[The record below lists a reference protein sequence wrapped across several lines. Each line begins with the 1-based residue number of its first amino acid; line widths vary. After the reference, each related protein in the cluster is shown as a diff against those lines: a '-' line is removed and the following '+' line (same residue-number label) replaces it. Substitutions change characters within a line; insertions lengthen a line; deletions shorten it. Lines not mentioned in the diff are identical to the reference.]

1 MPIISVRDRDHDR
14 GNKMQTR
21 KQKKNNNAQNKDRK
35 EQVGAEALVKGWE
48 VNGFVLH

>member
-1 MPIISVRDRDHDR
+1 MTEIVNMIEETE
-14 GNKMQTR
+14 MQTR

>member
-1 MPIISVRDRDHDR
+1 MSEIVNMIEETE
-14 GNKMQTR
+14 MQTR
-21 KQKKNNNAQNKDRK
+21 KKKKNNNAQNKDRK

>member
-1 MPIISVRDRDHDR
+1 MSEIVNMIEETE
-14 GNKMQTR
+14 MQTR
-21 KQKKNNNAQNKDRK
+21 KQKKNNNVQNKDRK